1 MNGHRAGML
10 ALLAVAL
17 AAALGAQQPANSP
30 RAGYVYPA
38 GGQQGST
45 IQVQIGGRFLD
56 GAAGVLVSGRGV
68 SARVVG
74 VDKPLNGQQLTA
86 LRDKAQELQKKL
98 PDPGARKELTDLRLR
113 IGDSVRRNQNP
124 VLSECVAVEISVAR
138 DAEPGARVIRLRTAL
153 GLSNPLVFVVGRI
166 PEVRE
171 IESTAGTADA
181 ELAVTLPVVANGR
194 LIPGDEDRL
203 QAPPRQAGQ
212 YTAGDVDRYRF
223 SARKG
228 QELVVVASARDL
240 MPYLADAVPGWFQA
254 TVTLVD
260 AGGRELAYADDY
272 RFQPDPVLHYR
283 TPSDGDY
290 IVEVKDALFRGRED
304 FVYRVTI
311 GELPFVTSAFPLGG
325 RAGAKTNVELT
336 GWNLESTRVTMDGKG
351 KAAGIYALNTR
362 AAGLVANSLPF
373 AVDTLAE
380 VFEREPNDSAK
391 TAQRVAPPV
400 AVNGRVDRPGDW
412 DVFSFTGR
420 AGDTIVAEVLARR
433 LSSPLDSVLEL
444 IDAAGRRLAFNDDHD
459 DKGAGLL
466 THQAD
471 SLLEVVLPANGTY
484 VVRLGDGQGQGGP
497 EYAYRLRISAPR
509 PDFDLRV
516 SPSSVNVSAG
526 ATVPLAV
533 TAIRRDG
540 FAGDIAVA
548 LKDAP
553 DGFVLSG
560 GVIPAGQDQVRMT
573 VTAPPAV
580 MREPVAVSL
589 EGRAVIGGKTVIRQA
604 VAAEDMMQAF
614 ASRHLVPAD
623 DLWFAVSGRGA
634 TRVSSRVLAS
644 QPVKIPAGGSARV
657 RASFPPAYR
666 LFQNLELELS
676 DPPGGVTLGDL
687 RLSGDG
693 AEFVLRADPTKI
705 AAGRRG
711 NLIVAISGERT
722 PAATAEQPSP
732 VRRRVPLGTLPAISF
747 EIVER

>member
-10 ALLAVAL
+10 AFVAIAL
-17 AAALGAQQPANSP
+17 SAALGAQQAANSP
-30 RAGYVYPA
+30 RVGYVYPA
-38 GGQQGST
+38 GAQQGST
-45 IQVQIGGRFLD
+45 VQVQIGGRFLD

-68 SARVVG
+68 GARVVG
-74 VDKPLNGQQLTA
+74 VDKPLTGQQLTT
-86 LRDKAQELQKKL
+86 LREKAQELQKRL
-98 PDPGARKELTDLRLR
+98 PDPVARKELADLRLR

-124 VLSECVAVEISVAR
+124 VLSERVAVEITVAR

-153 GLSNPLVFVVGRI
+153 GLSNPLVFVVGWI

-171 IESTAGTADA
+171 IENKTGPADA

-194 LIPGDEDRL
+194 MIPGDVDRL
-203 QAPPRQAGQ
+203 QAPARQAGQ
-212 YTAGDVDRYRF
+212 YMPGDADRYRF
-223 SARKG
+223 FARKG
-228 QELVVVASARDL
+228 QELVVAASAREL
-240 MPYLADAVPGWFQA
+240 MPFLADAVPGWFQA
-254 TVTLVD
+254 TLTLFD

-283 TPSDGDY
+283 IPSDGDY

-336 GWNLESTRVTMDGKG
+336 GWNLRSSRVTIDGKG
-351 KAAGIYALNTR
+351 RVSGIQALDTRGAGPVVNA
-362 AAGLVANSLPF
+362 LPF
-373 AVDTLAE
+373 AVDTLVE
-380 VFEREPNDSAK
+380 GFDREPNDSPRAS
-391 TAQRVAPPV
+391 QQVRPPV
-400 AVNGRVDRPGDW
+400 VVNGRVARPGDW

-444 IDAAGRRLAFNDDHD
+444 TDAAGRRLAFSDDHD
-459 DKGAGLL
+459 DKGAGLM

-471 SLLEVVLPANGTY
+471 SLLEASLPANGTY
-484 VVRLGDGQGQGGP
+484 FVRLGDGQGQGGP

-516 SPSSVNVSAG
+516 SPSSVNASGG
-526 ATVPLAV
+526 ATVPLTV
-533 TAIRRDG
+533 TAVRRDG
-540 FAGDIAVA
+540 FTGDITVA

-553 DGFVLSG
+553 GGFVLSG
-560 GVIPAGQDQVRMT
+560 GIIPAGQDQVHMT

-580 MREPVAVSL
+580 AREPVAVSL
-589 EGRAVIGGKTVIRQA
+589 EGRAVIGGKAVVRQA

-623 DLWFAVSGRGA
+623 NLWFAVSGRGA
-634 TRVSSRVLAS
+634 TRVSSRVLGV
-644 QPVKIPAGGSARV
+644 QPVRIPVGGSARV

-666 LFQNLELELS
+666 QFQNLELELS

-687 RLSGDG
+687 RLSSDG
-693 AEFVLRADPTKI
+693 AEFVFRADPGKI
-705 AAGRRG
+705 AAGQRG

-732 VRRRVPLGTLPAISF
+732 TRRRVPLGTLPAISF